1 MPISPNYS
9 SRRRFLHRAGVASL
23 IGSLPSARL
32 MAWLR
37 ADRPDWPARYPRNPI
52 YEELGIRPFINA
64 AGTYTALSASL
75 MPAEVVDAM
84 SQASRAYVAIP
95 ELQETAGK
103 KIASLLGCEAA
114 LVTSG
119 CAQSLTLATAACVCG
134 TDQEKIHRVPD
145 TSGMKNEV
153 IFQRSHRFGY
163 DHAIRNV
170 GVKIIEVETR
180 RELESAMSEK
190 TALLFFL
197 NLADPK
203 GQIKRQEFAEIA
215 NTRGIPCLIDAAAD
229 LPPAENL
236 SAFTKMGYDL
246 AAFSGG
252 KGLRGPQ
259 CSGLLLGRKDLIQAA
274 FLNGSPHSDS
284 VGRGGKVGKE
294 EIVGLLKAVELYVRS
309 DHEGEWREWE
319 HRVSVVEDA
328 VQRIP
333 GVQTERFTPV
343 IANQVPHLAI
353 QWEPASISLTT
364 EQFVKALQDG
374 EPRIEVRSRFA
385 ETSPIPRLEI
395 AVWMLQPGEDQI
407 VGSRC
412 AEIMKSHRVRNG

>member
-1 MPISPNYS
+1 MPIQLNRF
-9 SRRRFLHRAGVASL
+9 SRRRFLQRAGIAAS
-23 IGSLPSARL
+23 IGSIPSARL

-37 ADRPDWPARYPRNPI
+37 PDKTVGPAVYLKNPV
-52 YEELGIRPFINA
+52 YEELGVRPFINA

-75 MPAEVVDAM
+75 MPPEVVGAM
-84 SQASRAYVAIP
+84 DQASRSYVAIP
-95 ELQETAGK
+95 ELQEAVGK
-103 KIASLLGCEAA
+103 RIASLIGCEAA

-134 TDQEKIHRVPD
+134 TDPEKIHRVPD

-170 GVKIIEVETR
+170 GIKIIEVETR
-180 RELESAMSEK
+180 RELESAINEK

-197 NLADPK
+197 NLADSK
-203 GQIKRQEFAEIA
+203 GQIRRQEFAEIA
-215 NTRGIPCLIDAAAD
+215 NQRGIPCLIDAAAD
-229 LPPAENL
+229 LPPVENL

-246 AAFSGG
+246 AAYSGG

-294 EIVGLLKAVELYVRS
+294 EIVGLMKAVELYVKS

-319 HRVSVVEDA
+319 QRVSVVEKA
-328 VQRIP
+328 VRSIH
-333 GVQTERFTPV
+333 GVETERFIPV

-353 QWEPASISLTT
+353 QWDPAFISLTT
-364 EQFVKALQDG
+364 ELFVKALRDG

-385 ETSPIPRLEI
+385 ETTQAPRLEI

-407 VGSRC
+407 VASRC
-412 AEIMKSHRVRNG
+412 AEVLKSHSLKKG

>member
-1 MPISPNYS
+1 MLISRNRS
-9 SRRRFLHRAGVASL
+9 SRRRFLHRAGAASL
-23 IGSLPSARL
+23 IGSIPSARL

-37 ADRPDWPARYPRNPI
+37 PDRPDWSAIYPKNPI
-52 YEELGIRPFINA
+52 YGALGVRPFINA

-75 MPAEVVDAM
+75 MLPEVIDAM
-84 SQASRAYVAIP
+84 SQASRAYVTIP
-95 ELQETAGK
+95 ELQEAAGK
-103 KIASLLGCEAA
+103 RIASLLGCEAA
-114 LVTSG
+114 LITSG
-119 CAQSLTLATAACVCG
+119 CAQSLTLATAACICG
-134 TDQEKIHRVPD
+134 TDLEKIHRVPD

-180 RELESAMSEK
+180 RELESAINER

-215 NTRGIPCLIDAAAD
+215 NKRGIPCLIDAAAD

-294 EIVGLLKAVELYVRS
+294 EIVGLLKAVELYAKS
-309 DHEGEWREWE
+309 DHAKEWQEWE
-319 HRVSVVEDA
+319 HRVSVVEEA
-328 VQRIP
+328 IQRIQ
-333 GVQTERFTPV
+333 GVRTERFIPV

-353 QWEPASISLTT
+353 QWDPAFISLTT
-364 EQFVKALQDG
+364 DLFVEALRDG

-395 AVWMLQPGEDQI
+395 AVWMLLPGEDQV

-412 AEIMKSHRVRNG
+412 AEVLKSYSGRKG

>member
-1 MPISPNYS
+1 M
-9 SRRRFLHRAGVASL
+9 
-23 IGSLPSARL
+23 
-32 MAWLR
+32 
-37 ADRPDWPARYPRNPI
+37 YPKNPI
-52 YEELGIRPFINA
+52 YEALGVRPFINA

-84 SQASRAYVAIP
+84 SRGITSLCRNSGI
-95 ELQETAGK
+95 AGSSGEK
-103 KIASLLGCEAA
+103 DCFSHRMRSG

-170 GVKIIEVETR
+170 GVKIIEVETC
-180 RELESAMSEK
+180 RELESAISEK

-215 NTRGIPCLIDAAAD
+215 NKRGIPCLIDAAAD

-294 EIVGLLKAVELYVRS
+294 EIVGLLKAVELYVKS
-309 DHEGEWREWE
+309 DHEREWKEWE
-319 HRVSVVEDA
+319 HRVSVVEEA

-333 GVQTERFTPV
+333 GVRTERFIPV

-353 QWEPASISLTT
+353 QWDPASISLTT
-364 EQFVKALQDG
+364 ELFVKALRDG
-374 EPRIEVRSRFA
+374 EPR
-385 ETSPIPRLEI
+385 
-395 AVWMLQPGEDQI
+395 
-407 VGSRC
+407 SRC
-412 AEIMKSHRVRNG
+412 ARALPRQVQFHGLKLQSGCSSPEKTRSSAAGVQRS

>member
-1 MPISPNYS
+1 MAISRKRS
-9 SRRRFLHRAGVASL
+9 SRRRFLHRAGLVSL
-23 IGSLPSARL
+23 FGSIPSARL
-32 MAWLR
+32 MPWPR
-37 ADRPDWPARYPRNPI
+37 PDRPDRPAMYPKNPI
-52 YEELGIRPFINA
+52 YEALGVRPFINA

-75 MPAEVVDAM
+75 MPSEVVDAM
-84 SQASRAYVAIP
+84 SEASRSHVVIP
-95 ELQETAGK
+95 ELQEAAGK
-103 KIASLLGCEAA
+103 RIASLLGCEAA

-170 GVKIIEVETR
+170 GVKIIEVETH
-180 RELESAMSEK
+180 RELESAINEK

-215 NTRGIPCLIDAAAD
+215 NKHSIPCLIDAAAD

-259 CSGLLLGRKDLIQAA
+259 CSGLLLGRKELIQAA

-294 EIVGLLKAVELYVRS
+294 EIVGLLKAVEIYVKS
-309 DHEGEWREWE
+309 DHEREWQEWE
-319 HRVSVVEDA
+319 HRVSVVEEA
-328 VQRIP
+328 VQSIP
-333 GVQTERFTPV
+333 GVRTERFIPV

-353 QWEPASISLTT
+353 QWDPASISLTT
-364 EQFVKALQDG
+364 ELFVKVLRDG

-395 AVWMLQPGEDQI
+395 AVWMLQPGEDQV

-412 AEIMKSHRVRNG
+412 AEVLKSHSVRKG

>member
-1 MPISPNYS
+1 MPISRNSS
-9 SRRRFLHRAGVASL
+9 SRRRFLHRAGVASFM
-23 IGSLPSARL
+23 GSIPSARL

-37 ADRPDWPARYPRNPI
+37 PDRLDQPAIYPKIPV
-52 YEELGIRPFINA
+52 YEALGVRPFINA

-75 MPAEVVDAM
+75 MPPEVVDAM
-84 SQASRAYVAIP
+84 SEASRAYVAIP
-95 ELQETAGK
+95 ELQEAVSRR
-103 KIASLLGCEAA
+103 IASLLGCEAA
-114 LVTSG
+114 LITSG
-119 CAQSLTLATAACVCG
+119 CAQALTLATAACVCG
-134 TDQEKIHRVPD
+134 TDEEKIHRVPD

-170 GVKIIEVETR
+170 GVKIVEVETR
-180 RELESAMSEK
+180 RELESAINEK

-215 NTRGIPCLIDAAAD
+215 NKRGIPCLIDAAAD
-229 LPPAENL
+229 IPPAGNL

-259 CSGLLLGRKDLIQAA
+259 CSGLLLGRKNLIQAA
-274 FLNGSPHSDS
+274 FLNGSPYSDS

-294 EIVGLLKAVELYVRS
+294 EIVGLLKAVELSVKS
-309 DHEGEWREWE
+309 DHEKEWQEWE
-319 HRVSVVEDA
+319 HRVSVVEEA
-328 VQRIP
+328 VQTIP
-333 GVQTERFTPV
+333 GVRTERFIPV

-353 QWEPASISLTT
+353 QWDTTSISLNT
-364 EQFVKALQDG
+364 ELFVKALRDG

-385 ETSPIPRLEI
+385 ETSLIPRLEI
-395 AVWMLQPGEDQI
+395 AVWMLQPGEDHI
-407 VGSRC
+407 LGSRC
-412 AEIMKSHRVRNG
+412 AEVLKSHSVRKG